1 VSESEAMMKIL
12 ESPLLGEFVAYLKA
26 SWSGRSRVDL
36 RRRRLRQLVT
46 KLRAVTDAAESRG
59 AAASSFAAWLHM
71 LRTEALRGQQ
81 VLDASRCD
89 AAAVAGSTRRL
100 LSGLKEL
107 VVSSPEV
114 DRLSKAVEELERLA
128 GPGGDLDMFVKVLR
142 LNDPRPAAMMDVDGC
157 RLEEVSGSYCMAFA
171 GTPLPLPGCKRT
183 RAYCSFGAS
192 SLPAPGLKRKHA
204 CCSSAADSGSTSLD
218 AVDRKRRVLASARPR
233 HWFPTFRGLFGAPR
247 ELPPPQAQSARTVAL
262 ALTRMRRRIG
272 NPTRRRRQATIG
284 RQLSRLSL

>member
-1 VSESEAMMKIL
+1 MMKIL
-12 ESPLLGEFVAYLKA
+12 ESPLLGEFVAYLKS

-46 KLRAVTDAAESRG
+46 KLRAVTDAAEGRG
-59 AAASSFAAWLHM
+59 AAASSFAVWLHM

-89 AAAVAGSTRRL
+89 AAALTGSTRRL
-100 LSGLKEL
+100 LCGLKEL
-107 VVSSPEV
+107 VISSPEV
-114 DRLSKAVEELERLA
+114 DRLAEAVEELECLA

-142 LNDPRPAAMMDVDGC
+142 LNDPRPAAAMMEVDGC
-157 RLEEVSGSYCMAFA
+157 RPEEASGSYCVFSA

-204 CCSSAADSGSTSLD
+204 CCSSPAEGGSTSLD
-218 AVDRKRRVLASARPR
+218 AFDRKRRVLAWARPH

-272 NPTRRRRQATIG
+272 KPTRWRRQATIG
-284 RQLSRLSL
+284 RQLSRMTL